1 MANKLEFNLYI
12 YFSGPD
18 GLKFGLCYNFLTF
31 FFLNFFYAVFCL
43 FCSFKSFFFF
53 FFSVL

>member
-31 FFLNFFYAVFCL
+31 KKKNFLCSVFVFFVVLSL
-43 FCSFKSFFFF
+43 PFFFF
-53 FFSVL
+53 F